1 MWYGIDHKFEKTE
14 DYPYTGVTGE
24 CNYDESKGE
33 VWVRELQP
41 VQQNEHTH
49 KQIMAALKG
58 GPLAAS
64 IRADE
69 LVFRN
74 YTGGIIS
81 RDSCGTD
88 VNFAVLL
95 VGYSI
100 NQEGQ
105 IDYLRVKN
113 SWGTDWGEDGFARL
127 EFTGGLLNPDKG
139 TCGINQWLS
148 KAITDF

>member
-1 MWYGIDHKFEKTE
+1 
-14 DYPYTGVTGE
+14 
-24 CNYDESKGE
+24 
-33 VWVRELQP
+33 
-41 VQQNEHTH
+41 
-49 KQIMAALKG
+49 MAAIKG

-64 IRADE
+64 IKADE

-81 RDSCGTD
+81 RHSCGTE

-95 VGYSI
+95 VGYST

-127 EFTGGLLNPDKG
+127 EFTGSDFKSDVG
-139 TCGINQWLS
+139 TCGIN
-148 KAITDF
+148 

>member
-1 MWYGIDHKFEKTE
+1 
-14 DYPYTGVTGE
+14 
-24 CNYDESKGE
+24 
-33 VWVRELQP
+33 
-41 VQQNEHTH
+41 
-49 KQIMAALKG
+49 MAAIKG

-64 IRADE
+64 IKADE

-95 VGYSI
+95 VGYST

-113 SWGTDWGEDGFARL
+113 SWGTDWGEGGYMRVAIEDG
-127 EFTGGLLNPDKG
+127 KG
-139 TCGINQWLS
+139 ICGIQSWGIYPEAS
-148 KAITDF
+148 TRVPVPETFSETIRFPFV